1 MTSKAINEFKE
12 VMHQGMIANFKI
24 HGFLTPVVFFYKD
37 GEALISEIPHQ
48 LLSTPEGKSIIAA
61 GIKDFCTQPN
71 VFAAGMIIEA
81 YGAAIGKDE
90 DEETTKLI
98 NDGNMRVRDLKQKQ
112 DIIVMIFSTPE
123 GEDMIS
129 YVVDPNSKTVG
140 KRFVENG
147 HGATGRFSNFFSWNK
162 N

>member
-90 DEETTKLI
+90 DDEMTKLI
-98 NDGNMRVRDLKQKQ
+98 NNGNMRVRDLKQKQ
-112 DIIVMIFSTPE
+112 DIIV
-123 GEDMIS
+123 MIS